1 MFCERMSA
9 SLDGII
15 WLVWGMLKS
24 MHAKGIRTMLMSWTR
39 KQLRWVFF
47 TLRFS
52 TFGEQDE
59 DNDVRE

>member
-1 MFCERMSA
+1 MKRMSA

-15 WLVWGMLKS
+15 WLDVEIHACKGYSYNANELDTKTMS
-24 MHAKGIRTMLMSWTR
+24 MG
-39 KQLRWVFF
+39 FF